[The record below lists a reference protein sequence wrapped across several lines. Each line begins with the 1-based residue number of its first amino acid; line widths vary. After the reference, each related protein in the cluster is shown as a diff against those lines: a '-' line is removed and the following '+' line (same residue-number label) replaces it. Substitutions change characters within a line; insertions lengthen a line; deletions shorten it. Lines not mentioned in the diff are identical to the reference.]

1 MGIETLRST
10 ESHLST
16 SETMTART
24 ILILFISTAAVSA
37 GVMSDGQEVENGD
50 QLLGNKISLSQV
62 INPGGGCCE
71 GIDQVLACIKDIK
84 KDIASILK
92 ANSTTVDGDDTGNTE
107 EPTTTKARTITEGPT
122 TTDELTTTKEPTTT
136 EIPTTTKVQ
145 CSGEWKYFDGSCYLR
160 SSDKLAWKDAIN
172 SCKSKGGSLL
182 SIHSSQ
188 ENSFV
193 QSINSGY
200 PWMGLTNATGILEWF
215 DGTPVD
221 YQGTWFKIYEEKLE
235 CSLML
240 PSGEWD
246 MMESYCQSPRFYFCK
261 KKAGEA

>member
-107 EPTTTKARTITEGPT
+107 EPTTTK
-122 TTDELTTTKEPTTT
+122 EPTTT

-200 PWMGLTNATGILEWF
+200 PWMGLTNATGILEWV